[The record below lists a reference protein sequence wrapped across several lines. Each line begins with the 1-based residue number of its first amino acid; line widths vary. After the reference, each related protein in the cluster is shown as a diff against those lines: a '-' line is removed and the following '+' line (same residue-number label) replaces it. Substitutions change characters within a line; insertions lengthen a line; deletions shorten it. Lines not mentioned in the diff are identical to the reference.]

1 MKRILDR
8 RLSLGVTTLL
18 ALGTLYILWG
28 STYLAIRFGIQT
40 IPPLLMASAR
50 FLLAGLLMLL
60 WARQR
65 GELRNGGPS
74 RRQWLATLVIGGLL
88 LAGGNGGVTWGEQF
102 IASGVAALL
111 VATVP
116 VWMALLAHLTGQE
129 RLSRLVG
136 AGLVLGIAGVVLV
149 AHPWSGSFG
158 QVKGVVVVLLAAL
171 AWATG
176 SLYARRA
183 ALPRSA
189 ILVTGMEMLCG
200 GLVLLVAAGLDGEFA
215 RLRPQNFSVAS
226 VLALLYLVV
235 FGSIVAF
242 SAYVWLLNHVSAAL
256 AGTYAFVNPAVAVFL
271 GAVFAH
277 EPLTTTVLVGGG
289 VIIGGVSLVVAGRSV
304 SSCADRRAALGA
316 RAAGQG
322 LRGSSAGVTPP
333 SR

>member
-1 MKRILDR
+1 MKRLQGFR
-8 RLSLGVTTLL
+8 PSLAVTTLV
-18 ALGTLYILWG
+18 ALGTLYVLWG

-40 IPPLLMASAR
+40 IPPLLMASVR
-50 FLLAGLLMLL
+50 FLLAGALMYL
-60 WARQR
+60 WALRR
-65 GELRNGGPS
+65 GELRDGGPT
-74 RRQWLATLVIGGLL
+74 RGHWLATLVIGGLL
-88 LAGGNGGVTWGEQF
+88 LAAGNGGVTWGEQF

-116 VWMALLAHLTGQE
+116 VWMALLAHFTGQE

-158 QVKGVVVVLLAAL
+158 QVKGVVVVLLAAF
-171 AWATG
+171 AWASG

-183 ALPRSA
+183 TLPRSA
-189 ILVTGMEMLCG
+189 ILVTAMEMLCG

-215 RLRPQNFSVAS
+215 RLRPQHLSVAS

-277 EPLTTTVLVGGG
+277 EPLSTAVLVGGA

-304 SSCADRRAALGA
+304 SSRADRRAAV
-316 RAAGQG
+316 AAGVPVQS
-322 LRGSSAGVTPP
+322 LRGSAAGVTPP